1 MLRAVQARKP
11 TIVALVVVALLAGG
25 AYGFWRWRESV
36 AAEAVAQAARD
47 AEQRDRDQMARSIEL
62 VARLE
67 RESQAL
73 MPPPLDSIA
82 LGMQQDEV
90 RRARHAMQRSR
101 TQGDPDKIFFE
112 EQLPNGASVMYGF
125 QKRGLRLTQI
135 QVLSLLPN
143 VEALGPHL
151 TAMNETYGSPTGV
164 WDCPDAEG
172 VPTRRFTWRRSLVT
186 VADVFL
192 IFRGRISVTLYVA
205 PSEVIGASLVRAR
218 CTPVARDHIGEFP
231 IATDEQMSA
240 HGGRGVP
247 GIGAGPGATKAVP
260 RGAP

>member
-1 MLRAVQARKP
+1 MLPAVRGHKP
-11 TIVALVVVALLAGG
+11 TIVALLVVALLAGA
-25 AYGFWRWRESV
+25 AYGAWRWHEQQ
-36 AAEAVAQAARD
+36 EAQELEDARRRD
-47 AEQRDRDQMARSIEL
+47 EQHQRDEMARNIAL

-67 RESQAL
+67 RESKAL
-73 MPPPLDSIA
+73 MPPPLEGVS
-82 LGMQQDEV
+82 LGMRQDEV
-90 RRARHAMQRSR
+90 RRLRPAIGPAR
-101 TQGDPDKIFFE
+101 TQGDPDKTFFE
-112 EQLPNGASVMYGF
+112 EQLPNGATVIYGF

-151 TAMNETYGSPTGV
+151 TAMNETYGSPSGV

-205 PSEVIGASLVRAR
+205 PSEVIGASLARAR
-218 CTPVARDHIGEFP
+218 CTPVSRDRIGQFP
-231 IATDEQMSA
+231 IATDEQMTA
-240 HGGRGVP
+240 HGGVP
-247 GIGAGPGATKAVP
+247 GIGGAAAQKAVP
-260 RGAP
+260 RRAP

>member
-1 MLRAVQARKP
+1 MLPAVRRHKP

-25 AYGFWRWRESV
+25 AFAAWRWHEQEE
-36 AAEAVAQAARD
+36 AAEVDRARRA
-47 AEQRDRDQMARSIEL
+47 AEQRERDQLARNIEL
-62 VARLE
+62 VARLQ
-67 RESQAL
+67 RESAGL
-73 MPPPLDSIA
+73 MPPGLGPVA
-82 LGMQQDEV
+82 LGMHRDEV
-90 RRARHAMQRSR
+90 RRLRRAMEPGR

-151 TAMNETYGSPTGV
+151 VAMNETYGSPTGV

-192 IFRGRISVTLYVA
+192 IFRGRISVTFYLA
-205 PSEVIGASLVRAR
+205 PSEVIGASLQRAR
-218 CTPVARDHIGEFP
+218 CTPVPRDRIGEFP
-231 IATDEQMSA
+231 IATDEQMAA
-240 HGGRGVP
+240 HGGSGVP
-247 GIGAGPGATKAVP
+247 GIGGGTGAQKAPP